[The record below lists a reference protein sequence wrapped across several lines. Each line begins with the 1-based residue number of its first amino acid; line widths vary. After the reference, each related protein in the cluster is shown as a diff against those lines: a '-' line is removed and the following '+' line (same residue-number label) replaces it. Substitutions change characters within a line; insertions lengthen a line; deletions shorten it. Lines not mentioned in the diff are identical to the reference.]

1 MKDLGRKELEEAGK
15 RAAAAAREEA
25 FAAGTFICYG
35 RNGKLF
41 REYPDGRIT
50 EVIYDASGIRK
61 EIDIAVR

>member
-15 RAAAAAREEA
+15 RAAAAAEKRLSP
-25 FAAGTFICYG
+25 AGTFISYG

-50 EVIYDASGIRK
+50 EVIYDESGNRK
-61 EIDIAVR
+61 EIDFSGR